1 MGVVM
6 DHVLAGNGDAHAV
19 RRGSVPMENIT
30 GNERDDGLHVAQ
42 AGLVQGLAQAGWVQG
57 LSQNLGA
64 VILGVHLGNDLLDL
78 ALFVNHKGDTVG
90 PHVFA
95 AVHALLYPGCIGF
108 VDAVVLVGQQI
119 KG

>member
-6 DHVLAGNGDAHAV
+6 DHVLAGNGDAYSV
-19 RRGSVPMENIT
+19 RGGPLPMENIA
-30 GNERDDGLHVAQ
+30 GNERDDGLHGAQ
-42 AGLVQGLAQAGWVQG
+42 AGLVQGLAQ
-57 LSQNLGA
+57 NLGA
-64 VILGVHLGNDLLDL
+64 VVLGIHFGNDLLHL
-78 ALFVNHKGDTVG
+78 ALLVNHKGDTVG

>member
-6 DHVLAGNGDAHAV
+6 DHVLAGNGDAYPVH
-19 RRGSVPMENIT
+19 GGPIPMENIA
-30 GNERDDGLHVAQ
+30 GNERDDGLHGAQ
-42 AGLVQGLAQAGWVQG
+42 AGLVQGLAQAGLAQG
-57 LSQNLGA
+57 LAQNLGA
-64 VILGVHLGNDLLDL
+64 VILGVHFGNDLLDL
-78 ALFVNHKGDTVG
+78 ALLVNHKGDTVG

-95 AVHALLYPGCIGF
+95 AVHALLYPGCVGF